1 MSSLTSLSALLQE
14 SGAQFRIYDMGR
26 QISKISVKQFA
37 LIEKGQQIYPKPYL
51 HHAWLALLLWNP
63 KQKAQNVVWF
73 LKFPLDEQGHLVQA
87 VRDDFI
93 NRLMLNINQ
102 MLSSADISEA
112 EDALKDN
119 PFSFTPDQE
128 KMAVFH
134 ALTAKET
141 QSPKSQYYP
150 LCQNYFSG
158 HRQWSDWQDLGLQG
172 IAEIAVNIE
181 DNKKQLL
188 SNFAHFEDAPLIALC
203 SALEHSNIDHK
214 LATQISTKLEQS
226 LSQESPNISLCCAL
240 LRALHGSPDEAVKL
254 DNINKLLNSTISDN
268 AEVLTTIAVKMCDLL
283 TQPTLLQLFLEKL
296 ATGEAGQQGFSRI
309 LADLMFNEKLRLAI
323 LQAFRSPERSPQLS
337 QAIGNMFGSNFSQ

>member
-1 MSSLTSLSALLQE
+1 MSSLSSLSALLQE

-37 LIEKGQQIYPKPYL
+37 LIEKGQQVYPRPYL

-73 LKFPLDEQGHLVQA
+73 LKFPLDEQGYLVQA

-102 MLSSADISEA
+102 ILSSTDISEA

-141 QSPKSQYYP
+141 QAPQSQFYP
-150 LCQNYFSG
+150 LCQDYFSG
-158 HRQWSDWQDLGLQG
+158 KREWGDWQDLGLQG
-172 IAEIAVNIE
+172 IAEIAVNFE
-181 DNKKQLL
+181 ENKNALHA
-188 SNFAHFEDAPLIALC
+188 NFSHYQGAPLNALC
-203 SALEHSNIDHK
+203 CALEHSKIDHK
-214 LATQISTKLEQS
+214 LSSLISKRLNNC
-226 LSQESPNISLCCAL
+226 LSQETIDIGLCCSL
-240 LRALHGSPDEAVKL
+240 LRALHGSHDEALKQT
-254 DNINKLLNSTISDN
+254 DIIAILNSNISAN
-268 AEVLTTIAVKMCDLL
+268 AEVLTTIAVKMSDLL
-283 TQPTLLQLFLEKL
+283 LQPILLQLFLEKL

-309 LADLMFNEKLRLAI
+309 LADLMFNEKLRMAI
-323 LQAFRSPERSPQLS
+323 LQEFRNPERSSELS
-337 QAIGNMFGSNFSQ
+337 QAIGHMFGAKF